1 MLSSRILRY
10 HRRVRERRTFLGGAL
25 LASAP
30 ANQIRLGVIGSG
42 SRGTFV
48 IGVFQKDPGLAVGAI
63 SDVYEPNLERALSL
77 AKGAKA
83 YRDYRDLLADRTLDA
98 VLIATPEHWH
108 HRMILDALAA
118 GKDVYIEKPLCRTPE
133 EARELVEAEKRSKQI
148 IQVGMQRRS
157 YDLYQEVRAV
167 VAAGT
172 LGQVRMIRSWWLNN
186 PLNAVPANKLDGK
199 LDASTPTASAPGAS
213 TRTTPAAS
221 R

>member
-1 MLSSRILRY
+1 
-10 HRRVRERRTFLGGAL
+10 
-25 LASAP
+25 
-30 ANQIRLGVIGSG
+30 
-42 SRGTFV
+42 
-48 IGVFQKDPGLAVGAI
+48 
-63 SDVYEPNLERALSL
+63 
-77 AKGAKA
+77 GAKA
-83 YRDYRDLLADRTLDA
+83 YRDYRDLLADRSLDA

-133 EARELVEAEKRSKQI
+133 EARELVEAEKQSKQI